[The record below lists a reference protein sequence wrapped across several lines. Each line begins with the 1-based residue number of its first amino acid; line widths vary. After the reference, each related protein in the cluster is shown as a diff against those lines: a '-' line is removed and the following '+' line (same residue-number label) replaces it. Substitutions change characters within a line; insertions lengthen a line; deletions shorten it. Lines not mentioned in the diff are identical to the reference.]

1 MCLLEDET
9 DEEGETPVVWI
20 NAKTTTAQ
28 LLAAQEQEKKEKK
41 TIDDIL
47 PEPYKKYRHL
57 FEDRPETALPPHRK
71 WDHKID
77 LKSGF
82 VPKVFKTYQLT
93 PAEDQELQKFLEE
106 NLRLG
111 RIRPSQSPMGSP
123 LSSSPRRTENYAPAK
138 TTAISTIGPSLTP
151 IHYLE
156 LTNSWIDSKALGTLP
171 NWTSNGGTTIF
182 ESEREM
188 SGKPPSRRIED
199 STNRPSCSSEN
210 ATHQQ
215 PSRT

>member
-77 LKSGF
+77 LKPDSF
-82 VPKVFKTYQLT
+82 PKYSRLTNSPQPKIKNYRNSLKKTSDSDGS
-93 PAEDQELQKFLEE
+93 AHH
-106 NLRLG
+106 NLRWDHLF
-111 RIRPSQSPMGSP
+111 
-123 LSSSPRRTENYAPAK
+123 SSSPRRTENYAPAK